1 MSLSRREALAIAA
14 GGAALAA
21 SGGCRRIL
29 RPLEGDSL
37 PVSIDLPVSD
47 ATAEMRLLNRSGFG
61 PRPGDLA
68 MLAEKGTDS
77 WIEEQLKGELEEPLH
92 LEFEVNQMDIFH
104 LDAQDLE
111 DLSMEEVIE
120 QLQQA
125 QLLTAVYS
133 RNQLRQRMADFWTNH
148 FNIYSKKLDSSF
160 RLGSDNWSVIRKH
173 SLGNFGDMVRASA
186 KSPAMLG
193 YLDND
198 VNKKGVANENYA
210 RELMELHTLGVDGGY
225 TQKDIQEVARCFT
238 GWTIE
243 SRFLRPRNIAR
254 FDPEL
259 HDDGSKLV
267 FGKRIPAGLGAK
279 DAELVVDILLKH
291 PSTPKFLAKKL
302 SKYFL
307 GTRNEVVERQITK
320 AYAESKGS
328 ISAMLRPILVNDE
341 LENAPPILKRP
352 FDFVVSALRAI
363 DADTLAGAELLNQL
377 RQMGQPGYE
386 WPMPDG
392 YPVDTDSWTGSLLAR
407 WNFATRLSE
416 NAFGDTQPRLA
427 ILKEK
432 FEGSEIDLMTSLFFG
447 VSSNH
452 ESVKQMEPLL
462 KRKLSSNREKR
473 LIEAASLCICAP
485 EFQWR

>member
-21 SGGCRRIL
+21 SGGCRKIL
-29 RPLEGDSL
+29 RPIDGDGL
-37 PVSIDLPVSD
+37 PVSLALPTLNSS
-47 ATAEMRLLNRSGFG
+47 ANMRLLNRAGFG

-68 MLAEKGTDS
+68 LLEQKGRDS
-77 WIEEQLKGELEEPLH
+77 WIEEQLKGDLKEPLH
-92 LEFEVNQMDIFH
+92 LEFEVNQMDVFH

-111 DLSMEEVIE
+111 DASMEEVIE

-133 RNQLRQRMADFWTNH
+133 RNQLRQRMVEFWTNH

-160 RLGSDNWSVIRKH
+160 RLGSDSWSVIRKH
-173 SLGNFGDMVRASA
+173 SLGNFGDMLRASA

-243 SRFLRPRNIAR
+243 NRFLRPRNTAR
-254 FDPEL
+254 FDPEI

-267 FGKRIPAGLGAK
+267 LGKRIPAGLGEK
-279 DAELVVDILLKH
+279 DAEIVLEVLLKH
-291 PSTPKFLAKKL
+291 PSTPKFLARKL
-302 SKYFL
+302 AKYFL
-307 GTRNEVVERQITK
+307 GTRNKQVEEEVVL
-320 AYAESKGS
+320 AYNASNGS
-328 ISAMLRPILVNDE
+328 IPEMLRPILDP
-341 LENAPPILKRP
+341 NALSKSPPILKRP
-352 FDFVVSALRAI
+352 FDFVVSSLRAI

-427 ILKEK
+427 ILKER
-432 FEGSEIDLMTSLFFG
+432 FDGAEIDLMTSLFFG
-447 VSSNH
+447 VASNH
-452 ESVKQMEPLL
+452 ESVKQIQPIL
-462 KRKLSSNREKR
+462 KRKLSRNQEKR